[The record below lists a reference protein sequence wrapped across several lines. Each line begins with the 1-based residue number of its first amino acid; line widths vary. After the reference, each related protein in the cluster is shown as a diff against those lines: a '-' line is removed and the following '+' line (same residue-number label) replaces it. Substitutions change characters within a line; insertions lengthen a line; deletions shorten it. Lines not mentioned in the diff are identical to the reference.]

1 MNLHPHEIIVRPIV
15 SEESQIQVVKA
26 NQYTFQVNPKAN
38 KRQIADALEH
48 IFKKDKIQVVRVN
61 TMNYEG
67 KPKRV
72 MGRMRTGKKPD
83 WKKAIVTLRDGD
95 KIELI

>member
-1 MNLHPHEIIVRPIV
+1 MNLLPHEIIVKPIV
-15 SEESQIQVVKA
+15 SEESQIQVAKA
-26 NQYTFQVNPKAN
+26 NQYTFQVNPRAN
-38 KRQIADALEH
+38 KRQIADAIEY

-67 KPKRV
+67 KAKRV
-72 MGRMRTGKKPD
+72 MGRMRMGKKPD

>member
-1 MNLHPHEIIVRPIV
+1 MNLLPHEIVVKPIV
-15 SEESQIQVVKA
+15 SEESQLQAHKA

-38 KRQIADALEH
+38 KRQIADAIEH

-67 KPKRV
+67 KAKRV
-72 MGRMRTGKKPD
+72 MGRMRMGKKPD

>member
-1 MNLHPHEIIVRPIV
+1 
-15 SEESQIQVVKA
+15 
-26 NQYTFQVNPKAN
+26 
-38 KRQIADALEH
+38 
-48 IFKKDKIQVVRVN
+48 VRVN

-72 MGRMRTGKKPD
+72 MGRMRNGKKPD